1 MAYDGTLN
9 KMQMLAK
16 HTQPPTDEE
25 ARRLF
30 ELARTKTR
38 DGRESLYDA
47 IAEMFERRGD
57 ELDHH
62 ERDLMAD
69 ILARLSHDVEM
80 SVRAALANRLSSK
93 PDAPAELINML
104 ANDEIQV
111 AYKILSSS
119 PVLRD
124 TDLVEV
130 VRHRTLQHQ
139 LAVAIR
145 RDLTEDVSAALV
157 ETGNEDVIVT
167 LLNNQDAR
175 ISSTV
180 LEYLAEESKRIDAY
194 QKPLVR
200 RPDLP
205 SQLAEKMYA
214 WVSAAVRKYI
224 VENFEVDV
232 HDLDDELSRSM
243 EDAIVSK
250 PDEEEAA
257 AVRLV
262 EKLNDAGELTPEFVL
277 KSLRQG
283 QISLFE
289 LSFAKLTGLRPVL
302 MRRIIYEPGGEAL
315 GIACRAIDIDRPT
328 FLLIYRL
335 SRRAQTDGASLSKTE
350 VVTLSRFYD
359 QTTREAAFLV
369 LRRWQRDQSF
379 LNALRVTGQE

>member
-1 MAYDGTLN
+1 
-9 KMQMLAK
+9 
-16 HTQPPTDEE
+16 
-25 ARRLF
+25 
-30 ELARTKTR
+30 
-38 DGRESLYDA
+38 
-47 IAEMFERRGD
+47 
-57 ELDHH
+57 
-62 ERDLMAD
+62 MAD

-80 SVRAALANRLSSK
+80 SVRAALANRLAGK
-93 PDAPAELINML
+93 LDAPAELITML

-111 AYKILSSS
+111 AYKILSTS

-124 TDLVEV
+124 TDLIEV
-130 VRHRTLQHQ
+130 VRHRTMQHQ

-145 RDLTEDVSAALV
+145 RDLSEEVTAALAAS
-157 ETGNEDVIVT
+157 GNEDVIVT

-224 VENFEVDV
+224 VDNFDVDI
-232 HDLDDELSRSM
+232 HDLDDDLSESLH
-243 EDAIVSK
+243 EAIISK
-250 PDEEEAA
+250 SEEPGAA

-262 EKLNDAGELTPEFVL
+262 DKLHESGELNADFVL

-289 LSFAKLTGLRPVL
+289 LAFAKLAGLRPVL

-315 GIACRAIDIDRPT
+315 AIACRAIGIDRAT

-335 SRRAQTDGASLSKTE
+335 SRRAQVESAKLSKSE
-350 VVTLSRFYD
+350 VVGLSRFYD
-359 QTTREAAFLV
+359 QTSREAAFLV
-369 LRRWQRDQSF
+369 LRRWQRDQNF
-379 LNALRVTGQE
+379 LNALRVTGQD

>member
-1 MAYDGTLN
+1 
-9 KMQMLAK
+9 MLAK
-16 HTQPPTDEE
+16 QVHPPSDEE

-30 ELARTKTR
+30 ELARTKTQ
-38 DGRESLYDA
+38 DGRQSLYGA
-47 IAEMFERRGD
+47 IADMFERRGD
-57 ELDHH
+57 QLD
-62 ERDLMAD
+62 ERERELMAD
-69 ILARLSHDVEM
+69 ILARLSLDVEM
-80 SVRAALANRLSSK
+80 SVRAALANRLSTK
-93 PDAPAELINML
+93 PGAPADLIRML
-104 ANDEIQV
+104 ANDEIHV

-119 PVLRD
+119 TVLRD
-124 TDLVEV
+124 SDLVEV
-130 VRHRTLQHQ
+130 VRHRTMQHQ

-145 RDLTEDVSAALV
+145 RDLSEEVSAALV
-157 ETGNEDVIVT
+157 ESGNEDVIVT

-224 VENFEVDV
+224 VENFDVDV
-232 HDLDDELSRSM
+232 HDLDDDLSHSL
-243 EDAIVSK
+243 EEAIVNK
-250 PDEEEAA
+250 PEEEEAA

-262 EKLNDAGELTPEFVL
+262 EKLHDAGELTSDFVL

-315 GIACRAIDIDRPT
+315 GIACRAIGIDRAT

-335 SRRAQTDGASLSKTE
+335 SRRAQVETVTLSKNE
-350 VVTLSRFYD
+350 VVNLSRFYD
-359 QTTREAAFLV
+359 QTSREAAFLV
-369 LRRWQRDQSF
+369 LRRWQRDQNF

>member
-1 MAYDGTLN
+1 MF
-9 KMQMLAK
+9 AK
-16 HTQPPTDEE
+16 EVHPPTDEE

-30 ELARTKTR
+30 ELARTKTQH
-38 DGRESLYDA
+38 GRQSLYGA
-47 IAEMFERRGD
+47 ISEMFERRGD
-57 ELDHH
+57 QLDEG
-62 ERDLMAD
+62 ERELMAD

-80 SVRAALANRLSSK
+80 SVRVALANRLSDK
-93 PDAPAELINML
+93 ADAPAELINML
-104 ANDEIQV
+104 ANEDIQV
-111 AYKILSSS
+111 AYKILSTS

-130 VRHRTLQHQ
+130 VRHRTMQHQ

-145 RDLTEDVSAALV
+145 RDLSEEVSMALV
-157 ETGNEDVIVT
+157 ESGNEDVIVT

-200 RPDLP
+200 RPELP
-205 SQLAEKMYA
+205 SNLAEKMYA

-232 HDLDDELSRSM
+232 HDLDDNLSHSLH
-243 EDAIVSK
+243 DAIVNK
-250 PDEEEAA
+250 PEEVDAA

-262 EKLNDAGELTPEFVL
+262 DKLHESGELTAEFVL
-277 KSLRQG
+277 KALRQG

-289 LSFAKLTGLRPVL
+289 LSFAKLAGLRPVL
-302 MRRIIYEPGGEAL
+302 MRRIIYEPGGEAI
-315 GIACRAIDIDRPT
+315 GIACRAVGIDRPT

-335 SRRAQTDGASLSKTE
+335 SRRAQSEGASLSKSE
-350 VVTLSRFYD
+350 VVNLSRFYD
-359 QTTREAAFLV
+359 QTSQEATILV
-369 LRRWQRDQSF
+369 LRRWQRDQTF
-379 LNALRVTGQE
+379 LNALRVTGQQ